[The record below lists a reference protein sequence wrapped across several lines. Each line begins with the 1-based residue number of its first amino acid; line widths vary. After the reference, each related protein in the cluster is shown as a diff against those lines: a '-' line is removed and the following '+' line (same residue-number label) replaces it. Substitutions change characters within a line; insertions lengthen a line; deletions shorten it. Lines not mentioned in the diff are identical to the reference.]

1 VTGTEHRSFQFSL
14 PHTST
19 SSSMIIR
26 SSSSSLTMITFLNN
40 FTLIT
45 TAPTLASSSSLT
57 SYHSTFVHRL
67 LIVFG
72 SICSLWFIL
81 GLIFATIQTFRHYQ
95 KKTIRYHLPL
105 TPVLHDDNQSLNGD
119 EADDNDDQTSVFTSV
134 SYLSERVRERPEQIS
149 PCECIPEEDLPTP
162 LGMTNMAYSQ
172 STLTS
177 LMDRSFL
184 YYPACRNFA
193 YSQSTLASSIIEVG
207 HRPSPTHSRHP
218 SQSSTTT
225 ACSQKTNAT
234 YLSGPLGSSI
244 KTRILLPTLM
254 ITDCDRLQTDIIE
267 LDEYEPEKE
276 WRRARPELRSL
287 LNDRMPQA
295 VR

>member
-1 VTGTEHRSFQFSL
+1 MS
-14 PHTST
+14 
-19 SSSMIIR
+19 IR
-26 SSSSSLTMITFLNN
+26 SSSSALTMITF
-40 FTLIT
+40 FTNVTFVT
-45 TAPTLASSSSLT
+45 TAPTLPSAI
-57 SYHSTFVHRL
+57 YQSTLLHRL

-72 SICSLWFIL
+72 SICFLWFIL
-81 GLIFATIQTFRHYQ
+81 GLIFASIQTFRRFQ
-95 KKTIRYHLPL
+95 KKSVRYHLPL
-105 TPVLHDDNQSLNGD
+105 PPVLLDDNQSFNG
-119 EADDNDDQTSVFTSV
+119 EEPPDDNDDQTSVFTSV
-134 SYLSERVRERPEQIS
+134 SYLSERARERAEPTS

-177 LMDRSFL
+177 WMDRSFL

-193 YSQSTLASSIIEVG
+193 YSQSTLASSIAEVA
-207 HRPSPTHSRHP
+207 HRPSPVHSRHP

-225 ACSQKTNAT
+225 ACSQRTNAT
-234 YLSGPLGSSI
+234 YLSAM
-244 KTRILLPTLM
+244 KTAIPLPTLM